1 MHKKEISV
9 TLHRLNL
16 CKIYAILITINK
28 NKELIPMD
36 YVINENWNNTKDELN
51 LFRELDKGIN
61 DMEAGRELPLEDAF
75 RKITELREQRRSEK
89 A

>member
-1 MHKKEISV
+1 
-9 TLHRLNL
+9 
-16 CKIYAILITINK
+16 
-28 NKELIPMD
+28 MD